1 MTRDS
6 ERAARDGELAAREL
20 ELREGGFHAIA
31 GIDEAGRGPLAGPV
45 VAACTVLTAL
55 LPISGIDDSKRLSPK
70 RRAQLAGEI
79 RHHAAACGIG
89 LASPAEIDELNI
101 YRATQLA
108 MRRALEAA
116 FLRPDIVLVDAMP
129 LPGLGLPVESI
140 VGGDA
145 RCTAIAAASILAKE
159 HRDALLRELDDLD
172 PRYGFARHKG
182 YGTPEH
188 LDALRRY
195 GPSPYHRRSF
205 APVAAALQRP

>member
-1 MTRDS
+1 VSRDL
-6 ERAARDGELAAREL
+6 DLAAREI
-20 ELREGGFHAIA
+20 ELRRSGFTIIA

-45 VAACTVLTAL
+45 VAACTVLKAL
-55 LPISGIDDSKRLSPK
+55 LPVAGIDDSKRLSPK
-70 RRAQLAGEI
+70 RRAALAIEI
-79 RHHAAACGIG
+79 RRHAAACGIG
-89 LASPAEIDELNI
+89 VAEPAEIDALNI

-116 FLRPDIVLVDAMP
+116 ALRPEILLIDAMP

-159 HRDALLRELDDLD
+159 HRDALLRDLDAID

-205 APVAAALQRP
+205 APVAEAAGRR

>member
-1 MTRDS
+1 MTRD
-6 ERAARDGELAAREL
+6 RELAAHEL
-20 ELREGGFHAIA
+20 ELRRSGFTAIA

-70 RRAQLAGEI
+70 RRAELAIEI
-79 RHHAAACGIG
+79 RSHAAACGLG

-108 MRRALEAA
+108 MRRALAA
-116 FLRPDIVLVDAMP
+116 AQLRPDIVLVDAMP
-129 LPGLGLPVESI
+129 LPGLGLPIESI

-159 HRDALLRELDDLD
+159 HRDALLCELDAAD

-205 APVAAALQRP
+205 APVAAALERA

>member
-1 MTRDS
+1 MTRDH
-6 ERAARDGELAAREL
+6 ELAARER
-20 ELREGGFHAIA
+20 ELRRSGFTVIA

-45 VAACTVLTAL
+45 VAACTILTAL
-55 LPISGIDDSKRLSPK
+55 LPISGIDDSKRLSAK
-70 RRAQLAGEI
+70 RRAELAVEI
-79 RHHAAACGIG
+79 RSHAAACGFG
-89 LASPAEIDELNI
+89 LASPAEIDALNI

-108 MRRALEAA
+108 MRRALEATQM
-116 FLRPDIVLVDAMP
+116 RPDIVLVDAMP
-129 LPGLGLPVESI
+129 LPGLELPIESI

-159 HRDALLRELDDLD
+159 HRDALLCELDALD

-188 LDALRRY
+188 LEALRLH

-205 APVAAALQRP
+205 APVAAAFERR

>member
-1 MTRDS
+1 MSRD
-6 ERAARDGELAAREL
+6 RELAAREI
-20 ELREGGFHAIA
+20 ELRSGGFTIIA

-45 VAACTVLTAL
+45 VAACTVLNAL
-55 LPISGIDDSKRLSPK
+55 LPISGIDDSKRLTPK
-70 RRAQLAGEI
+70 RRAALALEI
-79 RHHAAACGIG
+79 RLHAAACGIG
-89 LASPAEIDELNI
+89 IAAPEEIDALNI

-108 MRRALEAA
+108 MRRALEATG
-116 FLRPDIVLVDAMP
+116 LRPEIVLVDAMP

-159 HRDALLRELDDLD
+159 HRDALLRDLDAID

-188 LDALRRY
+188 LEALRRY

-205 APVAAALQRP
+205 APVAQAMERR

>member
-1 MTRDS
+1 MTRD
-6 ERAARDGELAAREL
+6 RELAAHEL
-20 ELREGGFHAIA
+20 ELRRSGFTVIA

-45 VAACTVLTAL
+45 VAACTVLTSL

-70 RRAQLAGEI
+70 RRAELAIEI
-79 RHHAAACGIG
+79 RSHAAACGLG

-108 MRRALEAA
+108 MRRALAA
-116 FLRPDIVLVDAMP
+116 AQLRPDIVLVDAMP
-129 LPGLGLPVESI
+129 LPGLALPIESI

-145 RCTAIAAASILAKE
+145 RCAAIAAASILAKE
-159 HRDALLRELDDLD
+159 HRDALLCELDAVD

-205 APVAAALQRP
+205 APVAAALERS

>member
-1 MTRDS
+1 MTRD
-6 ERAARDGELAAREL
+6 RELAAHEL
-20 ELREGGFHAIA
+20 ELRRSGFTAIA

-70 RRAQLAGEI
+70 RRAELAIEI
-79 RHHAAACGIG
+79 RSHAAACGLG
-89 LASPAEIDELNI
+89 LASPEEIDELNI

-108 MRRALEAA
+108 MRRALAA
-116 FLRPDIVLVDAMP
+116 AQLRPDIVLVDAMP
-129 LPGLGLPVESI
+129 LPGLGLPIESI

-159 HRDALLRELDDLD
+159 HRDALLCELDAVD

-188 LDALRRY
+188 LEALRRY

-205 APVAAALQRP
+205 APVAAALERA

>member
-1 MTRDS
+1 MSRDL
-6 ERAARDGELAAREL
+6 ELAAREI
-20 ELREGGFHAIA
+20 ELRRNGFTIVA

-55 LPISGIDDSKRLSPK
+55 LPIGGIDDSKRLSPK
-70 RRAQLAGEI
+70 RRAELALEI
-79 RHHAAACGIG
+79 RRHAAAYGIG
-89 LASPAEIDELNI
+89 LAEPAEIDALNI

-116 FLRPDIVLVDAMP
+116 GLRPEIVLVDAMP

-140 VGGDA
+140 VGGDG

-159 HRDALLRELDDLD
+159 HRDALLRELDALD

-188 LDALRRY
+188 LAALRRY
-195 GPSPYHRRSF
+195 GPSPFHRRSF
-205 APVAAALQRP
+205 APVAAAFERR

>member
-1 MTRDS
+1 MTRD
-6 ERAARDGELAAREL
+6 RELAAREL
-20 ELREGGFHAIA
+20 ELRRSGFTVIA

-45 VAACTVLTAL
+45 VAACTVLTSL

-70 RRAQLAGEI
+70 RRAELAIEI
-79 RHHAAACGIG
+79 RSHAAACGLG

-108 MRRALEAA
+108 MRRALAA
-116 FLRPDIVLVDAMP
+116 AQLRPDIVLVDAMP
-129 LPGLGLPVESI
+129 LPGLALPIESI

-159 HRDALLRELDDLD
+159 HRDALLCELDAVD

-205 APVAAALQRP
+205 APVAAALERS